1 MIQDIGLRQRL
12 QVVIYSLLMVPLITN
27 QALAKMMLE
36 HNLRLLADLYKKNE
50 KRMKK
55 ERKSVHYRK
64 SPGVLF
70 APWTTNLFTD
80 MK

>member
-1 MIQDIGLRQRL
+1 
-12 QVVIYSLLMVPLITN
+12 MVPLITN

-36 HNLRLLADLYKKNE
+36 HNLRLRADLYKKNE